1 MSAPI
6 SATNTL
12 AIAGYVDDAQ
22 TGAPIAGALV
32 AISAGPPAFEAL
44 RAVLSSLP
52 GWASAADRL
61 DRTSTRVDGRF
72 VFVNLPDGSYTLA
85 VSAPCQPGRYATG
98 TAAATAGQASTP
110 VVVTL
115 MPPGPAAPASTP
127 PEPATPRDAP
137 PPPPP
142 PSPETARIVGRVVRR
157 SNRKPLAGA
166 LVQVRGTDRSAH
178 TAADGSYAI
187 EGVVLGS
194 TPVEISAEQ
203 FELAHRQVHLEAGE
217 QRRLHVHLR
226 RTRAAP
232 AANDKPAP
240 HGEPPQDS
248 KRGT

>member
-1 MSAPI
+1 VSAPI
-6 SATNTL
+6 TATNTL

-22 TGAPIAGALV
+22 TGAPIAGAVV
-32 AISAGPPAFEAL
+32 AISAGPPAFESL

-98 TAAATAGQASTP
+98 TAAATAGQASAP
-110 VVVTL
+110 VVVALT
-115 MPPGPAAPASTP
+115 PPGPAAPASAP
-127 PEPATPRDAP
+127 PEPATPRDA
-137 PPPPP
+137 PPP

-157 SNRKPLAGA
+157 SNRKPVAGA

-187 EGVVLGS
+187 EGVGLGS

-203 FELAHRQVHLEAGE
+203 FELARRQIHLEAGE

-226 RTRAAP
+226 RTHAAP
-232 AANDKPAP
+232 AANDQPAP
-240 HGEPPQDS
+240 RGEPPQGS